1 MNQKS
6 ARIIATYFGLG
17 LSKIA
22 PGTMGSLGTLP
33 LAYALIYFGGFWV
46 LMAAAAGLFVL
57 GVKATEAVIE
67 ESGDSDPSKVVIDE
81 TVGQLLSFS
90 FVAYMA
96 PEYLTGMSSLLYYAA
111 GFIFFRFFDILK
123 MGPVK
128 YATGCAYDRY
138 FLLLFGSCP
147 YNSEGTRSAHRSP
160 TGNCF
165 ARACQKSERS
175 AERPVL

>member
-33 LAYALIYFGGFWV
+33 LAYALIYFGGFWA
-46 LMAAAAGLFVL
+46 LMAAAAVLFVL
-57 GVKATEAVIE
+57 GVRATEAVIE
-67 ESGDSDPSKVVIDE
+67 E

-128 YATGCAYDRY
+128 YADTKIKNAYGVMLDDV
-138 FLLLFGSCP
+138 FAGIFASIVLLGLLC
-147 YNSEGTRSAHRSP
+147 YMVN
-160 TGNCF
+160 
-165 ARACQKSERS
+165 
-175 AERPVL
+175 V